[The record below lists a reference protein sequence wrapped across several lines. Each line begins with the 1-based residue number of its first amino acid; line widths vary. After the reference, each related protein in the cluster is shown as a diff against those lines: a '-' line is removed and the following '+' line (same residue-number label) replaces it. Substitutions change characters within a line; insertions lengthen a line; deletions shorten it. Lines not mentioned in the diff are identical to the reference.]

1 MSLPHKGFSCRVH
14 AVLSSLFFS
23 PALFYV
29 PQNVFGNILTPHILK
44 LQTVQHVTA
53 NIWVWY
59 KWNCHSR
66 CSSCSWDIQPLSSAL
81 FEIQFSL
88 LWNSNVTV
96 LRIEWLCASL
106 RLTKM
111 NWDESL
117 VDFPSGLKLTSFS
130 SYECIY
136 LHACSNLFQIGKTR
150 GELKVM
156 RCSYWFFSVTIFAL
170 VVKV

>member
-1 MSLPHKGFSCRVH
+1 MSCSRCAFIS
-14 AVLSSLFFS
+14 FFFFFFTS
-23 PALFYV
+23 PVYV
-29 PQNVFGNILTPHILK
+29 PQNIFGNILTPHIVK
-44 LQTVQHVTA
+44 LQTMQHVTV

-66 CSSCSWDIQPLSSAL
+66 WSSCSWDIQPLSSAL
-81 FEIQFSL
+81 FEIQFVL

-96 LRIEWLCASL
+96 LCIEWLCASL

-111 NWDESL
+111 NWEDSL

-136 LHACSNLFQIGKTR
+136 LHACFNLFKIQKNR
-150 GELKVM
+150 EELRLM
-156 RCSYWFFSVTIFAL
+156 HCSYWFFSVTIFAL